1 MFYKKLAASFLVLVF
16 TTAFLYGQDAPS
28 LGDIARHLR
37 ANKEKTAE
45 SPNPHSGE
53 SETVTAPSSRV
64 PIADKQ
70 PMNSAQYAPYATREE
85 FNLHLV
91 DRYQEGV
98 RSLLRQEKFE
108 ALDQMADT
116 ARSTK
121 ARLPGGF
128 WTVHIIYGG
137 LMQPEGGTF
146 DSSEGDWIGHLAR
159 LQAWVKQ
166 RPNSISARV
175 GLAAAQLQYAWRAR
189 GGGYADQVTD
199 DGWKLFQ
206 QRAEM
211 AAKTLMDAS
220 SLPAKCPEWFL
231 TMQLTARA
239 LGESKEAQTAIFA
252 KAVAFEPDYQYFYR
266 TQAEMLMPKWEG
278 EEGEMAEFA
287 AKAAD
292 RIGGKKGDMI
302 YYQIATFLNC
312 GCDNDRGLN
321 GLAWARIKRG
331 YMDVEEQY
339 GESIANLNAMAY
351 MAGIGGDPAYAD
363 ETFKRIGEGWDHTL
377 WHRKENFD
385 MVRQWAHFS
394 DIPKIVD
401 AAMKAA
407 DDNLQTADGRKFDSQ
422 AGKVFAERYSAT
434 VTECLKYSGS
444 TSLTPFDMVLQVG
457 GNGVVEQ
464 IFVSKASPASS
475 CITSKLDGGL
485 FPPPP
490 KPDYWIKISLQAR

>member
-1 MFYKKLAASFLVLVF
+1 MFYKKVTLSFLVLVF

-28 LGDIARHLR
+28 LGEIARHLR
-37 ANKEKTAE
+37 ADKEKTAAPTVE
-45 SPNPHSGE
+45 SPNAHS
-53 SETVTAPSSRV
+53 TVTTLSTKAS
-64 PIADKQ
+64 IADKQ
-70 PMNSAQYAPYATREE
+70 QTNSAQYAPYATREE

-91 DRYQEGV
+91 DRYEDGV
-98 RSLLRQEKFE
+98 RSLLKQEKFE

-116 ARSTK
+116 ARPTK
-121 ARLPGGF
+121 ARLTGGF
-128 WTVHIIYGG
+128 WTIHILYGG
-137 LMQPEGGTF
+137 LMQPEGGVF
-146 DSSEGDWIGHLAR
+146 DAPEGDWIGHLAR

-166 RPNSISARV
+166 RPNSITARV
-175 GLAAAQLQYAWRAR
+175 GLAEGQLLYAWRAR
-189 GGGYADQVTD
+189 GGGYAGQVTD

-206 QRAEM
+206 QRAEI

-231 TMQLTARA
+231 TMQLIARA

-252 KAVAFEPDYQYFYR
+252 KAIAFEPDYQYFYR
-266 TQAEMLMPKWEG
+266 TQAETLMPKWEG

-287 AKAAD
+287 EKAANH
-292 RIGGKKGDMI
+292 IGGKNGDMI

-321 GLAWARIKRG
+321 GLEWARIKRG
-331 YMDVEEQY
+331 YKDVEELY

-363 ETFKRIGEGWDHTL
+363 ETFKRIGEGWDHAL

-385 MVRQWAHFS
+385 GVRQWAHFS
-394 DIPKIVD
+394 DIPKIIE

-422 AGKVFAERYSAT
+422 AGKAFAERYSTA
-434 VTECLKYSGS
+434 VTECLKYSVNP
-444 TSLTPFDMVLQVG
+444 SLTPFDMVLQVG

-464 IFVSKASPASS
+464 VFASKASSASS
-475 CITSKLDGGL
+475 CITSKVEGGL